1 MKTLKITKENFDL
14 LASGVKTYELRAYED
29 LKDGGK
35 FLLTTVKGRTLGI
48 IELYVWLIYCKEEAC
63 FVSEMEHKNNHLQN
77 TPFWRP
83 WVNFYLD
90 KGKTPAFYQIVNFEA
105 KKWLKKKMS

>member
-1 MKTLKITKENFDL
+1 MQQLKIKLVYYWLIKLGLKTLEI
-14 LASGVKTYELRAYED
+14 RAYES

-35 FLLTTVKGRTLGI
+35 FLLTTPKGRILGI

-63 FVSEMEHKNNHLQN
+63 FMSGMEHKNNHLQN

-83 WVNFYLD
+83 WVKFYLD
-90 KGKTPAFYQIVNFEA
+90 KGKTPAFYRIVNFEA
-105 KKWLKKKMS
+105 KND